1 MVLTLAVCSILFGFF
16 ATPIETDFTKGREVE
31 RSYDKASAMVS
42 YFWKDQTLVGEG
54 MSSR

>member
-54 MSSR
+54 MSSS